1 MKKVMTRGA
10 LLGWCSVLA
19 AVPVLLT
26 SLRVISYLVELANTT
41 GGLGRYAG
49 QMWVAALGAVVARH
63 SADLGRSSAMQA
75 IARLVDRVA
84 KTAQGRI
91 GVLILGE
98 SGVGKEVVARAIH
111 ARSSRASRP
120 FVKLNCAA
128 IQADLCESELFGHEK
143 GAFTDA
149 RAQRRGWFEQSDG
162 GTIFL
167 DEVADL
173 PMDVQPKLLHVL
185 QDGQF
190 FRVGGHRPIAVDVQ
204 VIAAT
209 NSDLRT
215 RMTAGKFREDLYYRL
230 NVIEIRVPPLRERP
244 EDIPVL
250 IDHFRARL
258 AEEYGRPVEI
268 PPATLE
274 LFLRHTWPGN
284 VRELENLVHRVALL
298 GMTPDVER
306 LLTPVAVDS
315 VPAADGLRVTPL
327 KQIARLAATEAE
339 RAVIVATLHK
349 VSGNRRAAAR
359 LLGISERA
367 LAAKLYRLGVG
378 LDGRQPGSAERDRTS
393 G

>member
-1 MKKVMTRGA
+1 MTRGA

-128 IQADLCESELFGHEK
+128 IQADLCESELFGHVT

-167 DEVADL
+167 DEVAD
-173 PMDVQPKLLHVL
+173 
-185 QDGQF
+185 
-190 FRVGGHRPIAVDVQ
+190 
-204 VIAAT
+204 
-209 NSDLRT
+209 
-215 RMTAGKFREDLYYRL
+215 
-230 NVIEIRVPPLRERP
+230 
-244 EDIPVL
+244 
-250 IDHFRARL
+250 
-258 AEEYGRPVEI
+258 
-268 PPATLE
+268 
-274 LFLRHTWPGN
+274 
-284 VRELENLVHRVALL
+284 
-298 GMTPDVER
+298 
-306 LLTPVAVDS
+306 
-315 VPAADGLRVTPL
+315 
-327 KQIARLAATEAE
+327 
-339 RAVIVATLHK
+339 
-349 VSGNRRAAAR
+349 
-359 LLGISERA
+359 
-367 LAAKLYRLGVG
+367 
-378 LDGRQPGSAERDRTS
+378 
-393 G
+393 